1 MTMTA
6 PFATALLGWKS
17 SGKNKLHWPLVPNF
31 ADVDSAESLRIAAGV
46 LDRLR
51 VARDVASAVPK
62 DPGGPLEE
70 AVCDHLAQGLFRG
83 QPDRG
88 WWVTRGSVIT
98 RFDQYA
104 HLSGVD
110 ALVRANPELR
120 ITVGTDYLIKPDVT
134 VALRGVRTAS
144 GLPHLHAAVSCKW
157 TIRSDRVQNIRHEC
171 LQMIRHRRGRQPHLV
186 TVTAEPL
193 PSRLASIARGTGEVD
208 AVYHVAYDAM
218 AASVADLANP
228 EQAEAWR
235 EVVGQR
241 RVLNYDVLLRTLI
254 SW

>member
-1 MTMTA
+1 MTA
-6 PFATALLGWKS
+6 PFATSLLGWKP
-17 SGKNKLHWPLVPNF
+17 SGKNKLDWPLVPNF
-31 ADVDSAESLRIAAGV
+31 ADVDSAESLRIAAGI
-46 LDRLR
+46 LDQLA
-51 VARDVASAVPK
+51 VCRDQASPVPK

-70 AVCDHLAQGLFRG
+70 AVADHLTRGLFRL
-83 QPDRG
+83 QRDRG
-88 WWVTRGSVIT
+88 WKVTRGSVIT

-104 HLSGVD
+104 HLSQVH
-110 ALVRANPELR
+110 ALVGANPELR

-144 GLPHLHAAVSCKW
+144 GLPHLHAAISCKW

-208 AVYHVAYDAM
+208 AVYHVAFDAM
-218 AASVADLANP
+218 AASVAEHANP
-228 EQAEAWR
+228 EQADAWR
-235 EVVGQR
+235 EVTGQR
-241 RVLNYDVLLRTLI
+241 RVLSYELLLGTLA